1 MRFLT
6 RCVRAYREAALEY
19 TYNEFVE
26 GRENWTKED
35 QERTSAYFYSSTGT
49 KLRARLSNY
58 AIRETITATREP
70 KNIKHN
76 NGIARG
82 IWLCVRAVEDHIPAR
97 PLSVTEQ
104 GPAEAGIPALR

>member
-1 MRFLT
+1 MRFLA

-19 TYNEFVE
+19 SYNEFVE

-35 QERTSAYFYSSTGT
+35 QERTSAYFYSETGA

-70 KNIKHN
+70 KNTKHN

-82 IWLCVRAVEDHIPAR
+82 IWLCVRAVEDHIPER
-97 PLSVTEQ
+97 PERVTERE
-104 GPAEAGIPALR
+104 PTETAIAALR